1 MQTQIHNA
9 LKKLNQFW
17 HDTGYL
23 LVLFICMS
31 RSNNMKEFIILV
43 CKMWPEQENFLNPME
58 YNGLMSFLSGI
69 DSIIFILIYIYVAL
83 CLFKI
88 WYPQLC
94 EIIFKLSEI
103 ILNFLEEREE
113 NRLQREN
120 DYLREAI
127 KQNERTAYEDSMGLF
142 TQFD

>member
-1 MQTQIHNA
+1 
-9 LKKLNQFW
+9 
-17 HDTGYL
+17 
-23 LVLFICMS
+23 
-31 RSNNMKEFIILV
+31 
-43 CKMWPEQENFLNPME
+43 ME

-127 KQNERTAYEDSMGLF
+127 KQNERTAYEDSMAIEEYEKQIKLLQHELALGYVELKVALKADGIPESESEQILNS
-142 TQFD
+142 TMDLDAEEM